1 MVLEQLRNNTNNRC
15 LLSEQSTKQQNSNII
30 DIRDY
35 LYLKQDIEKAL
46 AFKKLKNMKLRL
58 DSDSS
63 I

>member
-1 MVLEQLRNNTNNRC
+1 MILEQLRNNTNNGC
-15 LLSEQSTKQQNSNII
+15 LLSEQPTKQDNSNII

-35 LYLKQDIEKAL
+35 LYLKQDIEDAL
-46 AFKKLKNMKLRL
+46 ALKKLKLRL

>member
-1 MVLEQLRNNTNNRC
+1 MILEQLRNNTNNRC
-15 LLSEQSTKQQNSNII
+15 LLSEQPTKQDNSNII

-35 LYLKQDIEKAL
+35 LYLKQDIEDAL
-46 AFKKLKNMKLRL
+46 ALKKLKLRL